1 MKRLPPALRKKAEK
15 IKLVLFD
22 VDGVLTDGAII
33 IDDKGVE
40 TKRFHVRDGHG
51 ITMLKRCGIEV
62 GFITGRSSN
71 VVRLR
76 AKELGVRLVYQGIH
90 NKAHAYTAIKRKTG
104 LRDEEI
110 AYVGDDAVDL
120 PILQQSGLAVAVQDC
135 WPGLKGRVDYV
146 TEAGGGNGAVRE
158 VSELLLKTRASGQ
171 DSPELDGVPERNSS

>member
-1 MKRLPPALRKKAEK
+1 MKRVPLAVRKKAEK
-15 IKLVLFD
+15 IRLVLFD
-22 VDGVLTDGAII
+22 VDGVLTDGRII

-51 ITMLKRCGIEV
+51 IALLKRSGIEV

-90 NKAHAYTAIKRKTG
+90 NKADAYTAIKKKTG

-110 AYVGDDAVDL
+110 AYVGDDAIDL
-120 PILQQSGLAVAVQDC
+120 PILRQSGLAVAVQDC
-135 WPGLKGRVDYV
+135 WPGLKERVDYV
-146 TEAGGGNGAVRE
+146 TQAAGGNGAVRE
-158 VSELLLKTRASGQ
+158 VSELLLKTQGQWARLTRAY
-171 DSPELDGVPERNSS
+171 LLA

>member
-1 MKRLPPALRKKAEK
+1 MKRVALAVRKKAEK

-51 ITMLKRCGIEV
+51 IALLKRSGIEV

-76 AKELGVRLVYQGIH
+76 AKELGVRLVYQGMH
-90 NKAHAYTAIKRKTG
+90 NKADAYAAIKQRTG
-104 LRDEEI
+104 LSDEEI
-110 AYVGDDAVDL
+110 AYVGDDALDL

-135 WPGLKGRVDYV
+135 WPGLRQRVDYI
-146 TEAGGGNGAVRE
+146 TQAAGGKGAVRE
-158 VSELLLKTRASGQ
+158 VSELLLKTRGKST
-171 DSPELDGVPERNSS
+171 D